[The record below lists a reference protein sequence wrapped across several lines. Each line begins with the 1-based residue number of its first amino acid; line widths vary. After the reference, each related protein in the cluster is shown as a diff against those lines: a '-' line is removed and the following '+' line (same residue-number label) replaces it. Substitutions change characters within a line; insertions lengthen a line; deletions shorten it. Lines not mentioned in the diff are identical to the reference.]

1 MKKVIIAIMPWIFA
15 AIGYKATAQETKIK
29 EDKKGDKKETQVI
42 TIKKSGDKN
51 ADLKIEFKND
61 VVLINGKP
69 LVEFKD
75 DAITI
80 NNKKIVIKNGDKYS
94 IMGDDGKAA
103 FEMDLHSFNDL
114 HFNDLGDRFARGFA
128 FGGSKTFLGV
138 TTDKDDAGAKITDVT
153 KESAAD
159 KAGLKEGD
167 IITKVGDTKI
177 ENPADL
183 SEAISAKKPK
193 DEVQVTY
200 KRDGKEKTVK
210 AVLQERKNSDV
221 KSFSYSGPGGSY
233 KTITVPYPGGPD
245 AATHLYRDNE
255 NFNFNNDVF
264 VRGMGRPRLGLKI
277 QDLEEGSGV
286 KVLEVDEESPA
297 EKAGLKKDDVITA
310 VGDVKVNNTDEA
322 REQLQANVEKSS
334 YTIEAKRNNNT
345 MKFDIKIPKKLK
357 TTNL

>member
-1 MKKVIIAIMPWIFA
+1 MNKVIIAIMPWIFA
-15 AIGYKATAQETKIK
+15 AIGYKATAQEITKK
-29 EDKKGDKKETQVI
+29 EDKKGDKKETQII

-80 NNKKIVIKNGDKYS
+80 NNKKIIVKNGDKYS

-103 FEMDLHSFNDL
+103 FEMDFHNFNDL
-114 HFNDLGDRFARGFA
+114 RFNDMGDRFAKGFA
-128 FGGSKTFLGV
+128 FGGSRTFLGV

-177 ENPADL
+177 EDPADL
-183 SEAISAKKPK
+183 SEVISAKKPK

-210 AVLQERKNSDV
+210 AVLQERKNVDV
-221 KSFSYSGPGGSY
+221 RSYSYTGPGGSL
-233 KTITVPYPGGPD
+233 KTITVPYPKTPGFY
-245 AATHLYRDNE
+245 HDNE
-255 NFNFNNDVF
+255 NFNFDNEVL
-264 VRGMGRPRLGLKI
+264 VRGMSRPKLGLKI

-286 KVLEVDEESPA
+286 KVLEVEEESPA
-297 EKAGLKKDDVITA
+297 EKAGLKKDDIIVA
-310 VGDVKVNNTDEA
+310 VGDTKVNNTDEA
-322 REQLQANVEKSS
+322 REQLQANAGKSS
-334 YTIEAKRNNNT
+334 YSIEAKRNNNS